1 MDLSVVVPVRNE
13 ANNLAFLL
21 REISQT
27 LDSLCE
33 HEIIYVDDGSTDDTL
48 LKLKELRQ
56 AFSCLRVLFHKKGCG
71 QSMALLTGV
80 RAARGGIV
88 ATLDGDGQNDPSDI
102 PRLLDTLIKLQRENP
117 KTMVV
122 GYRKQRM
129 DGTWRKLSSRIANA
143 VRSRLLGDH
152 TPDTGC
158 GLKVFPRKLYLSLP
172 RFDHMHRFLPALAQ
186 LKGGRVVSVEVN
198 HRPRLHGKS
207 NYGTWNR
214 LWIGVVDMFGVMWL
228 KGRVVDWEAE
238 EIEPP

>member
-172 RFDHMHRFLPALAQ
+172 RFDHMHRFLPALVQ